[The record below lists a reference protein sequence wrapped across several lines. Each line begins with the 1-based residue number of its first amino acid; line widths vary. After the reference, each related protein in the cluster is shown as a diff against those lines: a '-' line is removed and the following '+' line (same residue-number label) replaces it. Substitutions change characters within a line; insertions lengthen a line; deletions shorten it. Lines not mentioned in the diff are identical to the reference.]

1 MEKLRAYLNS
11 LTPSEQEAFAE
22 RCDTS
27 LSYLRKAISKK
38 HNLGMGLVICI
49 ERESAG
55 QVRGE
60 DLLPDLDWKYLR
72 TRSAVPVIRSDCG
85 A

>member
-1 MEKLRAYLNS
+1 M
-11 LTPSEQEAFAE
+11 TPAEQEAFAV

-38 HNLGMGLVICI
+38 HHLGMALVICI

-55 QVRGE
+55 KVLGE
-60 DLLPDLDWKYLR
+60 DLLPALDWKYLR
-72 TRSAVPVIRSDCG
+72 TRSAVPHLNSDC

>member
-1 MEKLRAYLNS
+1 LS
-11 LTPSEQEAFAE
+11 PSEQESFAE

-27 LSYLRKAISKK
+27 VSYLRKAISKK
-38 HNLGMGLVICI
+38 HNLGMALVICI
-49 ERESAG
+49 ERESSGA
-55 QVRGE
+55 VRGE

-72 TRSAVPVIRSDCG
+72 TRSAVPQARRDCG